1 MKDLQ
6 SALFGNPK
14 VGLQPAELQPS
25 LVVLDREVESRIEV
39 LKIFLIQIRK

>member
-6 SALFGNPK
+6 GALFGNPK

-25 LVVLDREVESRIEV
+25 LVVLDREVESRIE
-39 LKIFLIQIRK
+39 LFENIFTTD